1 MTFCAE
7 RLIRKLDT
15 LPEEKIYQILDYI
28 DFLESKYAPKLS
40 TAPNPLKRFAE
51 GVEDTLRAGRMSA
64 GVIGGTMSVM
74 NKAVGVVTDVANAGK
89 SVATEIAGVVSSVTS
104 PKPARS
110 ALHPSPAAQPATQP
124 PGDQRKWR
132 AQSSR
137 ASAAASSGSDANA
150 RVWHCR
156 RAGATR
162 AGGGRRR
169 THQDRGETNGDVD
182 HEGAAQFPAAAGG
195 LLADM
200 RVSTTDKLGGGPS
213 PPYSSPPFFLSP
225 PPLITLPWGWP

>member
-1 MTFCAE
+1 MNDILRE

-104 PKPARS
+104 SKPSTPQAGPAGTS
-110 ALHPSPAAQPATQP
+110 ASPSTPVPPSAQTPPPAP
-124 PGDQRKWR
+124 PGDQRK
-132 AQSSR
+132 
-137 ASAAASSGSDANA
+137 
-150 RVWHCR
+150 
-156 RAGATR
+156 
-162 AGGGRRR
+162 
-169 THQDRGETNGDVD
+169 
-182 HEGAAQFPAAAGG
+182 
-195 LLADM
+195 
-200 RVSTTDKLGGGPS
+200 
-213 PPYSSPPFFLSP
+213 
-225 PPLITLPWGWP
+225 